1 MSAFYEKK
9 SNDSQEVTIQ
19 NLKEKLTNVG
29 FGILWEINF
38 KSKFKEKGFEYA
50 YDFWVFE
57 VCNPKLAIEVLSYN
71 QKAGYMLP
79 CKMSV
84 YENEDGLFVGL
95 TKPSELIGLLED
107 SKELKEMASKV
118 EMILKGV
125 VDSVVM
131 RQSSES
137 SN

>member
-1 MSAFYEKK
+1 MNIFYEKK
-9 SNDSQEVTIQ
+9 SDNSKERTIQ
-19 NLKEKLTNVG
+19 KLKEELMKVG
-29 FGILWEINF
+29 FGVLWEINF
-38 KSKFKEKGFEYA
+38 KSKFKEKGFDYD

-57 VCNPKLAIEVLSYN
+57 VCNPKLAIEVLEYN

-84 YENEDGLFVGL
+84 YENENGLFIGL
-95 TKPSELIGLLED
+95 TKPSELMGLLDD

-118 EMILKGV
+118 EETLKGV

-131 RQSSES
+131 S
-137 SN
+137 